1 MGKQKK
7 ILEID
12 GKEWT
17 RHEKSILLYLETC
30 LVDECG
36 RVEGRRMNLEEL
48 KIINQWVTE
57 GFVEFGRLSMKA
69 IKKLRGGGKIYTHWV
84 RFSKSAWKMAH
95 EFRHQRSDRM
105 IGKRNAELLRETIDG
120 D

>member
-30 LVDECG
+30 LVDEYG
-36 RVEGRRMNLEEL
+36 RVEGRRMNAEEL
-48 KIINQWVTE
+48 VIITQWVTE

-69 IKKLRGGGKIYTHWV
+69 IKKLRGGGKIYTYWI

-105 IGKRNAELLRETIDG
+105 LNDNKLRLLAEVADKS
-120 D
+120 